1 MSDDTRNPESDLDPA
16 RDSDPVE
23 PVPVPREGAESDES
37 LLELRTQSH
46 IGPLPHPTTLAEYD
60 QWVPGT
66 GKAIVDNWLNESKTR
81 RETHRWTAVRIPII
95 GQVMGFVVVA
105 GALVISGYAI
115 HLGQSL
121 AGFGVVFAA
130 LASVA
135 GAWIAG
141 RRP

>member
-1 MSDDTRNPESDLDPA
+1 MSGDIRNPGSDLDPA
-16 RDSDPVE
+16 HNLDPVE
-23 PVPVPREGAESDES
+23 PVPVPREGAENDES
-37 LLELRTQSH
+37 FLELRAESH
-46 IGPLPHPTTLAEYD
+46 VGPLPHPKTLAEYD

-66 GKAIVDNWLNESKTR
+66 GKAIVDNWLKESKTR
-81 RETHRWTAVRIPII
+81 RETHQWTAVRIPII

>member
-1 MSDDTRNPESDLDPA
+1 MSGDTRNPESDLDPE
-16 RDSDPVE
+16 RNSDLVE
-23 PVPVPREGAESDES
+23 LEPAPREGDESDES
-37 LLELRTQSH
+37 FLELRAESH
-46 IGPLPHPTTLAEYD
+46 IGPLPHPKTLAEYD

-66 GKAIVDNWLNESKTR
+66 GEVIVDNWLQESKTR
-81 RETHRWTAVRIPII
+81 RETYRWTAVRIPII

-105 GALVISGYAI
+105 GALGISGYAI
-115 HLGQSL
+115 HLGQSW

>member
-1 MSDDTRNPESDLDPA
+1 MIPGIRRRIWTRRAIRTLLSRYLIYRE
-16 RDSDPVE
+16 R
-23 PVPVPREGAESDES
+23 VPKATKRS
-37 LLELRTQSH
+37 LNCGPNRILGRFRT
-46 IGPLPHPTTLAEYD
+46 PKTLAEYD

-66 GKAIVDNWLNESKTR
+66 GKAIVDNWLKESKTR
-81 RETHRWTAVRIPII
+81 RETYQWTAVRIPII

-105 GALVISGYAI
+105 GALAISGYAI

-121 AGFGVVFAA
+121 TGFGVVFAA

-141 RRP
+141 RRS